1 VVAHVSDSQHWSS
14 NDLNEANSKSEL
26 GLANRNWPISTAIGV
41 MTLPLTSL
49 ATGGYAIAFHF
60 RLIGN
65 PEFHFRSNE
74 MCIPSSMHVIGGGIV
89 LLPGGLRSFR
99 HQLAVLTITKT
110 PNIR

>member
-1 VVAHVSDSQHWSS
+1 VVAHVSDSLHWSS
-14 NDLNEANSKSEL
+14 NDLNEASSRSEL

-41 MTLPLTSL
+41 MTLPLTSF

-74 MCIPSSMHVIGGGIV
+74 MCIPSSMHVIGDAIV
-89 LLPGGLRSFR
+89 VLGGLRFFR

>member
-1 VVAHVSDSQHWSS
+1 
-14 NDLNEANSKSEL
+14 
-26 GLANRNWPISTAIGV
+26 
-41 MTLPLTSL
+41 MTLMSL
-49 ATGGYAIAFHF
+49 AIGGYAIAFQL

-65 PEFHFRSNE
+65 PEFHFRFDE
-74 MCIPSSMHVIGGGIV
+74 MYIPGSMHVIGGGIV